1 MATGYTDIKGSNKFY
16 TMGIPAK
23 TPDILSAKM
32 LSVGILSSGILWV
45 VMLSLGLGSIYYVN
59 DFENVVSRN
68 VQPVRGNHGGRTSSY
83 IKTSSLSNEIQEK

>member
-1 MATGYTDIKGSNKFY
+1 MATGYTDIKGSNKLY

-45 VMLSLGLGSIYYVN
+45 VMLSLGLGSTIN

-83 IKTSSLSNEIQEK
+83 IKTSSLSNEIKEK